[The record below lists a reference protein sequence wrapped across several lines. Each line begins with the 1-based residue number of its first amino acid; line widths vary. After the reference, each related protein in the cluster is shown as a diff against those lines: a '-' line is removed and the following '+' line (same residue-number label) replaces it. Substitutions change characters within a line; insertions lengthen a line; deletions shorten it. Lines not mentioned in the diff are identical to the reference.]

1 MDIAPV
7 ESKEE
12 KIQLSQGKLTAKQID
27 LMLKKL
33 PLEVSFVDE
42 NDKVCYYTDSEER
55 IFPRSPDVIGMLV
68 QNCHP
73 PKSVH
78 IVEDILKNFKEKKK
92 DFAEFWIPMNGKF
105 VYISYYPLYDDNGEY
120 KGVIETTRDISHLR
134 SLQGER
140 RILDW

>member
-33 PLEVSFVDE
+33 PVEVSFVDE
-42 NDKVCYYTDSEER
+42 NDMVCYYTDSEER
-55 IFPRSPDVIGMLV
+55 IFPRSPEIIGRLV

-73 PKSVH
+73 PKSVQ
-78 IVEDILKNFKEKKK
+78 ILPNFG
-92 DFAEFWIPMNGKF
+92 F
-105 VYISYYPLYDDNGEY
+105 
-120 KGVIETTRDISHLR
+120 
-134 SLQGER
+134 Q
-140 RILDW
+140 